1 MLLIWV
7 LAAAVLT
14 GYLRGGRLKH
24 YVQEPLGWLA
34 CPIVAFALE
43 SLIPLWQRL
52 SLPETVWLG
61 CMVLAQ
67 YALLLLFCYRNRSR
81 GIQHV
86 AHWSG
91 FPEQPGCHVLQGF
104 RMPVSSAVYDYPV
117 FASFVARVSAGELP
131 EYVIVN
137 HTAPLWF
144 LGDVIPV
151 PYVLPGMASVG
162 DVLLGVGIFLL
173 MQQLMGLGKG
183 KSSVAT
189 PTPVKK

>member
-1 MLLIWV
+1 MLLIGLASLSN
-7 LAAAVLT
+7 LAAM
-14 GYLRGGRLKH
+14 
-24 YVQEPLGWLA
+24 
-34 CPIVAFALE
+34 C
-43 SLIPLWQRL
+43 
-52 SLPETVWLG
+52 
-61 CMVLAQ
+61 C
-67 YALLLLFCYRNRSR
+67 N
-81 GIQHV
+81 
-86 AHWSG
+86 
-91 FPEQPGCHVLQGF
+91 GF

-162 DVLLGVGIFLL
+162 DVLLGVVIFLL